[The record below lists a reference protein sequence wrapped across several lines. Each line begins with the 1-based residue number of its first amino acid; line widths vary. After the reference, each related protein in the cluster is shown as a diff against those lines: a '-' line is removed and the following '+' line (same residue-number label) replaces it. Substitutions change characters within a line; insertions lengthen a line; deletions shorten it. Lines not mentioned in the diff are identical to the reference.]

1 MAGNGRLSFCP
12 RCPNF
17 MVAMSANLS
26 SLPVRRMSLRQPTLL
41 LLCLLST
48 PAWAGLGAMHL
59 QSAQG
64 APFVAEIDV
73 TDARAGDAV
82 QASIPGPG
90 LQREM
95 ALGWSPYY
103 DKLKVEV
110 KARDDGTPY
119 IRLSHPQPFRE
130 PFLELAVELE
140 QNGGRSVKAFA
151 APMPTSVGKAGATVR
166 GTEVELSPAPSS
178 TSTPIPAVIA
188 APEKADAP
196 AAPRE
201 DIKTF
206 LARLKKIEDAESGI
220 TTPAKK
226 PAPPAAKPKPE
237 AKKAD
242 GAAEGS
248 GFPWAMVGGGLAAL
262 LALAGAAAGG
272 FWFWRRRKA
281 GQSEMPM
288 ADLAPVATAL
298 PPDDLDLTAVL
309 EPIAETKL
317 PSPVTA
323 VADDGAET
331 DAGLWGDPEPAPA
344 AAPAPEP
351 VPAAPAQGAIDDSE
365 IDAWFSETTPTPA
378 AEPPAAEPE
387 PVPEPEPEPVVEP
400 VAEAAPAVAAVE
412 PVVVPP
418 EPAAPVEEAVPAP
431 VLAPDAVDDMFDL
444 LSMEKPVPA
453 AMPEPEPEPQ
463 PEPEPVET
471 APAAAEPEPEPEPEP
486 EEEKLLEFDFQL
498 EHEPPAGPAVEPAV
512 AVPGM
517 ALDDMALDLDSV
529 EPGNDDPVTAKLD
542 LARVYLDMGDY
553 EGVREILEEVLKE
566 GSATQQEEA
575 RMLLAS
581 VAI

>member
-1 MAGNGRLSFCP
+1 MSFCP
-12 RCPNF
+12 RRLNF

-26 SLPVRRMSLRQPTLL
+26 SLPARRISLRQSTLL

-90 LQREM
+90 VQREM
-95 ALGWSPYY
+95 ALGWSSYY

-110 KARDDGTPY
+110 KTRDDGTPY

-130 PFLELAVELE
+130 PFLELAIELE

-166 GTEVELSPAPSS
+166 GTEVELAPAPS
-178 TSTPIPAVIA
+178 STPIPAVIA

-201 DIKTF
+201 DMKTF
-206 LARLKKIEDAESGI
+206 LSRLKQIEDAESGI

-226 PAPPAAKPKPE
+226 PAPPVARPKPE

-242 GAAEGS
+242 AAAEGS
-248 GFPWAMVGGGLAAL
+248 GFPWALVGGSLAAL

-281 GQSEMPM
+281 SRGEAPM

-323 VADDGAET
+323 VPDDDAET
-331 DAGLWGDPEPAPA
+331 DAGLWGDPAPA
-344 AAPAPEP
+344 ATAPTPEP

-365 IDAWFSETTPTPA
+365 IDAWFSETTPAPA
-378 AEPPAAEPE
+378 VEP
-387 PVPEPEPEPVVEP
+387 PVPEPEPEPEPVAEP
-400 VAEAAPAVAAVE
+400 VAEAAPAAPAVVAAE
-412 PVVVPP
+412 PVIAEAEP
-418 EPAAPVEEAVPAP
+418 EAPAEAPVPAP
-431 VLAPDAVDDMFDL
+431 VLEPDAVDDMFDL

-463 PEPEPVET
+463 PEPEPAVA
-471 APAAAEPEPEPEPEP
+471 APAAAEPEPEPEP

-498 EHEPPAGPAVEPAV
+498 EHELPAKPAVEPAV

>member
-1 MAGNGRLSFCP
+1 MAGNGHLPFCP
-12 RCPNF
+12 RRLNF

-26 SLPVRRMSLRQPTLL
+26 SLPVRRISLRQSTLL

-90 LQREM
+90 VQREM

-110 KARDDGTPY
+110 KTRDDGTPY

-130 PFLELAVELE
+130 PFLELAIELE

-166 GTEVELSPAPSS
+166 GTEVELAPAPS
-178 TSTPIPAVIA
+178 STPIPAVIA

-201 DIKTF
+201 DMKTF
-206 LARLKKIEDAESGI
+206 LSRLKQIEDAESGI

-226 PAPPAAKPKPE
+226 PAPPVARPKPE

-242 GAAEGS
+242 AAAAEGS
-248 GFPWAMVGGGLAAL
+248 GFPWALVGGSLAAL

-281 GQSEMPM
+281 GQAETPM
-288 ADLAPVATAL
+288 AELAPVATAL

-323 VADDGAET
+323 TDDGSET
-331 DAGLWGDPEPAPA
+331 DAGLWGDP
-344 AAPAPEP
+344 APAPVAAAEP
-351 VPAAPAQGAIDDSE
+351 TPAPAPAQGAIDDSE

-378 AEPPAAEPE
+378 VEPPV
-387 PVPEPEPEPVVEP
+387 PVPEPEPEPEPEPAAEP
-400 VAEAAPAVAAVE
+400 VAEAAPVAPAVVEAE
-412 PVVVPP
+412 PVIAEA
-418 EPAAPVEEAVPAP
+418 EPVAPVEAPVPAP
-431 VLAPDAVDDMFDL
+431 VLEPDAVDDMFDL
-444 LSMEKPVPA
+444 LSIEKPVPA

-463 PEPEPVET
+463 PEPEPAV
-471 APAAAEPEPEPEPEP
+471 AVPAAEPEPEPEPEP

-498 EHEPPAGPAVEPAV
+498 EHELQAKPAVEPAV

>member
-1 MAGNGRLSFCP
+1 MSFCP
-12 RCPNF
+12 RRLNF

-26 SLPVRRMSLRQPTLL
+26 SLPVRRISLRQSTLL

-90 LQREM
+90 VQREM

-166 GTEVELSPAPSS
+166 GTEVELAPAAS
-178 TSTPIPAVIA
+178 STPIPAVIA

-201 DIKTF
+201 DMKTF
-206 LARLKKIEDAESGI
+206 LSRLKQIEDAESGI

-226 PAPPAAKPKPE
+226 PAAPVARPKAE

-242 GAAEGS
+242 SAAEGS
-248 GFPWAMVGGGLAAL
+248 GFPWAMVGGVLGAL

-281 GQSEMPM
+281 GQAEAPM
-288 ADLAPVATAL
+288 AELAPVATAL

-323 VADDGAET
+323 VPDDDAET
-331 DAGLWGDPEPAPA
+331 DAGLWGDPAPA
-344 AAPAPEP
+344 ATAPAPEP

-365 IDAWFSETTPTPA
+365 IDAWFSETTPAPA
-378 AEPPAAEPE
+378 VEPPATEPE
-387 PVPEPEPEPVVEP
+387 PSPEPEPEPEPVAEP
-400 VAEAAPAVAAVE
+400 VAEAAPAAPAVAVAE
-412 PVVVPP
+412 PVIAAA
-418 EPAAPVEEAVPAP
+418 EPAVEAVPAP
-431 VLAPDAVDDMFDL
+431 VLEPDAVDDMFDL

-463 PEPEPVET
+463 PEPEPVVA
-471 APAAAEPEPEPEPEP
+471 APVAAEPEPEPEP

-498 EHEPPAGPAVEPAV
+498 EHELPAKPAVEPAV

-566 GSATQQEEA
+566 GSVTQQEEA
-575 RMLLAS
+575 KMLLAS